1 VSIQEGAPSVAGTP
15 PCLHTMPGA
24 VMRSAFRKKPKKED
38 AQGDGKRYQSND
50 AFRAVGADGEERA
63 PKSAGFYRQMEEKKK
78 KTKQKEK
85 AASRKAK
92 AESAEDRRRRKAQD
106 LAQRIERRRSSAHLS
121 GLEGL
126 EQRKKS
132 SAWTCCRNNKK
143 KPPPAADAEAGQVA
157 PPRPLPRPGPTATV
171 TVASSA
177 TVVPEQPPVFSR
189 PKPTLTRRSSSFS
202 PDDEPEDFVVTEI
215 QRIARGKFQRKSIV
229 EAKLTAAD
237 ELQRLKTEYDAKL
250 AALKKQ
256 HEEEMRK
263 VYAVIR
269 EEHRARSPTR
279 GTGRGF

>member
-1 VSIQEGAPSVAGTP
+1 MSIQEGAPSVAGTP

-143 KPPPAADAEAGQVA
+143 KPPPA
-157 PPRPLPRPGPTATV
+157 
-171 TVASSA
+171 
-177 TVVPEQPPVFSR
+177 
-189 PKPTLTRRSSSFS
+189 PKPHLRST
-202 PDDEPEDFVVTEI
+202 PCH
-215 QRIARGKFQRKSIV
+215 
-229 EAKLTAAD
+229 
-237 ELQRLKTEYDAKL
+237 RL
-250 AALKKQ
+250 
-256 HEEEMRK
+256 
-263 VYAVIR
+263 
-269 EEHRARSPTR
+269 R
-279 GTGRGF
+279 GTPCPSSRHP